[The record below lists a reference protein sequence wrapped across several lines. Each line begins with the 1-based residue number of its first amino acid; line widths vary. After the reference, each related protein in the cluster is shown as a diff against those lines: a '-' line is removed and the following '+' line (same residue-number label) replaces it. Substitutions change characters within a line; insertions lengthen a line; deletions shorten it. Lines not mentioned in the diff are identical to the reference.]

1 MFCIGHSDSLGER
14 GVGSLRRER
23 MTNLYIPK
31 SASATDN
38 YPTDFIIVKDCILGH
53 LLSTKKTRLRSNGG
67 QATRIM
73 RTKTG
78 DKRHHVTGTLALCF
92 G

>member
-1 MFCIGHSDSLGER
+1 MYCVDDFLRKYSNVLYTVGHSDSLGER

-38 YPTDFIIVKDCILGH
+38 YPTDFFIVKDRIL
-53 LLSTKKTRLRSNGG
+53 N
-67 QATRIM
+67 
-73 RTKTG
+73 
-78 DKRHHVTGTLALCF
+78 
-92 G
+92 